1 MSTSQSEFALRL
13 AAGGFQ
19 VFPCAENGKLPV
31 IKDFPNRATTDP
43 KRVESWWNGRPKNVG
58 ISTSH
63 FAADEALVVV
73 DVDVKDGKR
82 GDLSLLNLDL
92 EGFELPATFTVS
104 TPSGGQHL
112 YYRTPKA
119 LRQGTDT
126 LGNGIDIRSLGGY
139 VLGPG
144 SVIDGR
150 TYEIT
155 NKSHIAPAPEWLVA
169 RLGAARS
176 HSNASAEPL
185 PGVEPDRAAQR
196 AATWL
201 STYAPTATEGHG
213 GDAETYKVA
222 AHLKDLG
229 CDAGQ
234 AFDLMA
240 SWNERCSPPWSD
252 DELRTKIDNAFKYG
266 RDPQGIAAPE
276 AIFPPIED
284 PSADEPDKLHP
295 FVKLNES
302 FAFVFAGGTGNILW
316 ETTDRKNDYAFHL
329 MSKQSFLDMH
339 AANKL
344 PIGDKSKST
353 AQMWIEWKGRRNFD
367 GLVFEPGIDAES
379 RWFNLWRGF
388 AVEPAAPVPAGTH
401 SHPMVNRWQEHL
413 FENICSRDKKL
424 ADWLTGWFAHLIQ
437 KPYEKPLVAVVFK
450 GGKGVGKNALVERVS
465 KLLGGHAMTT
475 SRRRY
480 LVGNFTSH
488 LQRCLLFVLDEAFW
502 SGDKEAEGVVKDLVT
517 GTEHLIELKGKE
529 SFTVRNLTRVVVIG
543 NEEWLVPASADERR
557 WAVFD
562 VGEGRK
568 QDRQYFEEMRLGLD
582 EQGGAAHL
590 LRYLMDYKITQDVNL
605 APNTVGLTAQKIS
618 SLEPVPQ
625 WWYDTLAAGTI
636 AGGDWGGEWPDSIP
650 TNRLRDAL
658 RRWVGN
664 RNIKG
669 RLPNDVNFGK
679 ILKQMAPSFEK
690 KKLGGNKVADGDT
703 SYAYFKVELE
713 TLRKEFDKYIG
724 GGVPWNE

>member
-1 MSTSQSEFALRL
+1 L
-13 AAGGFQ
+13 AAGGLHL
-19 VFPCAENGKLPV
+19 FPLEGNSKLPA
-31 IKDFPNRATTDP
+31 IKNYPNVATTDP
-43 KRVESWWNGRPKNVG
+43 DQIKKWFGNGAVRNIGV
-58 ISTSH
+58 STSH
-63 FAADEALVVV
+63 FSTDEALVVV
-73 DVDVKDGKR
+73 DVDTKHGKR
-82 GDLSLLNLDL
+82 GDLSLAQLEL
-92 EGFELPATFTVS
+92 EGFELPLTLTVS
-104 TPSGGQHL
+104 TPSGGSHL

-119 LRQGTDT
+119 VRQGVDL
-126 LGNGIDIRSLGGY
+126 LGNGLDIRSLGGY
-139 VLGPG
+139 VVGP
-144 SVIDGR
+144 SSIIDGR
-150 TYEIT
+150 SYVIT
-155 NKSHIAPAPEWLVA
+155 NKSPIAPAPEWLIA

-176 HSNASAEPL
+176 RASASAEPL
-185 PGVEPDRAAQR
+185 PNINPDKASQR
-196 AATWL
+196 AAKWL
-201 STYAPTATEGHG
+201 ASYAPTATEGAG

-229 CDAGQ
+229 CDADQ
-234 AFDLMA
+234 ALELMA

-252 DELRTKIDNAFKYG
+252 EELETKVSNAFKYG
-266 RDPQGIAAPE
+266 KDIQGIAAPE
-276 AIFPPIED
+276 AVFPPVEEK
-284 PSADEPDKLHP
+284 ADAEGPEGVHP
-295 FVKLNES
+295 LDRLNKN

-316 ETTDRKNDYAFHL
+316 ETTDRKGDYAFHL
-329 MSKQSFLDMH
+329 MNKQSFMDMH

-344 PIGDKSKST
+344 TFGDKSKPT
-353 AQMWIEWKGRRNFD
+353 AQLWMEWKGRRNFD
-367 GLVFEPGIDAES
+367 GVVFEPGIDAGG
-379 RWFNLWRGF
+379 RWLNLWRGF
-388 AVEPAAPVPAGTH
+388 AVEPDASPD
-401 SHPMVNRWQEHL
+401 HPMVERWKEHL
-413 FENICSRDKKL
+413 FENICNHEKVL
-424 ADWLTGWFAHLIQ
+424 ADWLTCWFAHLVQ
-437 KPYEKPLVAVVFK
+437 KPYEKPLVAVVFR

-488 LQRCLLFVLDEAFW
+488 LQRCLMFVLDEAFW

-557 WAVFD
+557 WAVFE

-605 APNTVGLTAQKIS
+605 APNTVGLTSQKLS

-625 WWYDTLAAGTI
+625 WWHDTLSAGMI

-658 RRWVGN
+658 RRWVNN

-669 RLPNDVNFGK
+669 RLPNDVYFGK
-679 ILKQMAPSFEK
+679 ILRQMAPSFEK

-703 SYAYFKVELE
+703 SYSYFKAPLE
-713 TLRKEFDKYIG
+713 DLRKEFDKYIG
-724 GGVPWNE
+724 GGVPWAE

>member
-1 MSTSQSEFALRL
+1 MVTKQSKFAALL
-13 AAGGFQ
+13 AQSGFS
-19 VFPCAENGKLPV
+19 VFPCAVNSKLPAV
-31 IKDFPNRATTDP
+31 KDFPNRATTDP
-43 KRVESWWNGRPKNVG
+43 AQVETWWNGKPSNIG

-63 FAADEALVVV
+63 FAAGEALVVV
-73 DVDVKDGKR
+73 DVDVKSKKR
-82 GDLSLLNLDL
+82 GDLSLLQL
-92 EGFELPATFTVS
+92 EMDGFELPETLEVQ
-104 TPSGGQHL
+104 TPSGGKHL
-112 YYRTPKA
+112 YYRVPKA
-119 LRQGTDT
+119 LRQGVDT
-126 LGNGIDIRSLGGY
+126 LGSGIDTRSLGGY

-144 SVIDGR
+144 SVIDGK

-155 NKSHIAPAPEWLVA
+155 HQARIAPAPDWLIS
-169 RLGAARS
+169 RLGAARTS
-176 HSNASAEPL
+176 DPSQTKALTNIEP
-185 PGVEPDRAAQR
+185 ERAAQR
-196 AATWL
+196 ARAWL
-201 STYAPTATEGHG
+201 TTYAPIATEGRG

-222 AHLKDLG
+222 LHLKDLG
-229 CDAGQ
+229 CDADQ
-234 AFDLMA
+234 ALELMGP
-240 SWNERCSPPWSD
+240 WNERCSPPWSQ
-252 DELRTKIDNAFKYG
+252 DELQTKVNNAFRYG
-266 RDPQGIAAPE
+266 KDPQGVAAPE
-276 AIFPPIED
+276 AIFPPVEEAEED
-284 PSADEPDKLHP
+284 ATEGKIHP
-295 FVKLNES
+295 FQKLNKS

-316 ETTDRKNDYAFHL
+316 ETTDRKGDYAFHL
-329 MSKQSFLDMH
+329 MNKQSFLDMH

-344 PIGDKSKST
+344 QIGDKSKAV
-353 AQMWIEWKGRRNFD
+353 AQMWMEWKGRRNFD
-367 GLVFEPGIDAES
+367 GLVFEPGIEVNP

-388 AVEPAAPVPAGTH
+388 AVAPAGAPD
-401 SHPMVNRWQEHL
+401 HPMVERWKEHL
-413 FENICSRDKKL
+413 FENICNRDKAQ

-437 KPYEKPLVAVVFK
+437 RPYEKPLVAVVFR

-488 LQRCLLFVLDEAFW
+488 LQRCLMFVLDEAFW

-517 GTEHLIELKGKE
+517 GEEHLIELKGKE

-557 WAVFD
+557 WAVFE

-582 EQGGAAHL
+582 EQGGGAHL

-605 APNTVGLTAQKIS
+605 APNTIGLTSQKIS

-636 AGGDWGGEWPDSIP
+636 AGGDWGGEWPDTIP

-679 ILKQMAPSFEK
+679 ILHQMAPSFEK
-690 KKLGGNKVADGDT
+690 RKLGGNKVADGDT
-703 SYAYFKVELE
+703 SYAYFKAPLE
-713 TLRKEFDKYIG
+713 DLRKEFDKFIG
-724 GGVPWNE
+724 GGVPWVE

>member
-1 MSTSQSEFALRL
+1 VVTKQSKFAALL
-13 AAGGFQ
+13 AQSGFS
-19 VFPCAENGKLPV
+19 VFPCAVNSKLPAV
-31 IKDFPNRATTDP
+31 KDFPNRATTDP
-43 KRVESWWNGRPKNVG
+43 AQVETWWNGKPSNIG

-63 FAADEALVVV
+63 FAAGEALVVV
-73 DVDVKDGKR
+73 DVDVKSKKR
-82 GDLSLLNLDL
+82 GDLSLLQL
-92 EGFELPATFTVS
+92 EMDGFELPETLEVQ
-104 TPSGGQHL
+104 TPSGGKHL
-112 YYRTPKA
+112 YYRVPKA
-119 LRQGTDT
+119 LRQGVDT
-126 LGNGIDIRSLGGY
+126 LGSGIDTRSLGGY

-144 SVIDGR
+144 SVIDGK

-155 NKSHIAPAPEWLVA
+155 HQARIAPAPDWLIS
-169 RLGAARS
+169 RLGAARTS
-176 HSNASAEPL
+176 DPSQTKALTNIEP
-185 PGVEPDRAAQR
+185 ERAAQR
-196 AATWL
+196 AAKWL
-201 STYAPTATEGHG
+201 AAYAPTATEGQG

-222 AHLKDLG
+222 LHLKDLG
-229 CDAGQ
+229 CDADQ
-234 AFDLMA
+234 ALDLMA
-240 SWNERCSPPWSD
+240 SWNERCSPPWSQ
-252 DELRTKIDNAFKYG
+252 DELQTKVNNAFRYG
-266 RDPQGIAAPE
+266 KDPQGVAAPE
-276 AIFPPIED
+276 AIFPPVEEAEED
-284 PSADEPDKLHP
+284 ATEGKIHP
-295 FVKLNES
+295 FQKLNKS

-316 ETTDRKNDYAFHL
+316 ETTDRKGDYAFHL
-329 MSKQSFLDMH
+329 MNKQSFLDMH

-344 PIGDKSKST
+344 QIGDKSKAV
-353 AQMWIEWKGRRNFD
+353 AQMWMEWKGRRNFD
-367 GLVFEPGIDAES
+367 GLVFEPGIEVNP

-388 AVEPAAPVPAGTH
+388 AVAPAGAPD
-401 SHPMVNRWQEHL
+401 HPMVERWKEHL
-413 FENICSRDKKL
+413 FENICNRDKAQ

-437 KPYEKPLVAVVFK
+437 RPYEKPLVAVVFR

-488 LQRCLLFVLDEAFW
+488 LQRCLMFVLDEAFW

-517 GTEHLIELKGKE
+517 GEEHLIELKGKE

-557 WAVFD
+557 WAVFE

-582 EQGGAAHL
+582 EQGGGAHL

-605 APNTVGLTAQKIS
+605 APNTIGLTSQKIS

-636 AGGDWGGEWPDSIP
+636 AGGDWGGEWPDTIP

-679 ILKQMAPSFEK
+679 ILHQMAPSFEK
-690 KKLGGNKVADGDT
+690 RKLGGNKVADGDT
-703 SYAYFKVELE
+703 SYAYFKAPLE
-713 TLRKEFDKYIG
+713 DLRKEFDKFIG
-724 GGVPWNE
+724 GGVPWVE